1 MATLN
6 FTATS
11 TSYSAWLLSM
21 KAKHTKQQVERA
33 VHRAEYWHKLSGQEL
48 TEAALDIAKED
59 SLMQVLAL
67 RLEAALER
75 IDELEAE

>member
-6 FTATS
+6 FTATN
-11 TSYSAWLLSM
+11 TNYSAWRDHLR
-21 KAKHTKQQVERA
+21 AREVERRVA
-33 VHRAEYWHKLSGQEL
+33 HAMKKAEHWHKLSGQEL
-48 TEAALDIAKED
+48 TAAALDIAKED